1 MICSRLTNAHGMAG
15 ERPHKYLATGQFV
28 STCYKHHLALSGR
41 LGVER
46 CGTYQAIFAITD
58 FHWTWLMNTNLCE
71 FLDDAAGRRLW
82 LLIKALENAPLREAL
97 ALAKGAEA
105 FLAGRADAS
114 QERGIACH
122 SPGLQLS
129 TSIH

>member
-1 MICSRLTNAHGMAG
+1 VAIGLS
-15 ERPHKYLATGQFV
+15 V
-28 STCYKHHLALSGR
+28 SICYKHHLALSGH
-41 LGVER
+41 LGLER
-46 CGTYQAIFAITD
+46 CATYQAIVAIAD

-71 FLDDAAGRRLW
+71 FLDNPAGRRLW

-97 ALAKGAEA
+97 ALAKGAEV

-114 QERGIACH
+114 EEKGIRCH

-129 TSIH
+129 TSTH